1 VCWLATRRPHK
12 DFVYRSGHLK
22 FFSEAIS
29 TSLLP
34 WCRVARWYIFPRF
47 GICIVSRKIWQLCHY
62 VQATAR
68 DTNAEVRT
76 SDLKQWRIHLFCG
89 RCNISL
95 DFKHHNTTITPF
107 GYIQGYIQ
115 ETHILFGVQQ
125 KIMSNDTNR
134 EASTSQIISRDT
146 KFMFCVNRP

>member
-34 WCRVARWYIFPRF
+34 WFRVARWYIFSPF
-47 GICIVSRKIWQLCHY
+47 WYIVSRKIGQLCHD

-76 SDLKQWRIHLFCG
+76 SDLSKQA
-89 RCNISL
+89 
-95 DFKHHNTTITPF
+95 P
-107 GYIQGYIQ
+107 
-115 ETHILFGVQQ
+115 
-125 KIMSNDTNR
+125 
-134 EASTSQIISRDT
+134 
-146 KFMFCVNRP
+146 